1 MQSCGFEP
9 QRLTAPARKPFAK
22 QQVLLAAP
30 HHHYHQHK
38 QRDHTASGN
47 ELLLCVWRK
56 PIPNKTLTSPASTKS
71 KKLTAQKTSSAERRN
86 GAKSSISSSSP
97 QRHRKQSA
105 RAFFGQE
112 QKKPGLA
119 SSIVFMS
126 SPAHV
131 SVNKRTSCRR
141 DACWNNETLSGK
153 KEEYFLENQGA
164 VGSCE
169 IVGDQYFEER
179 CAHRR
184 GQQERSRRKR
194 QNAEKAK
201 SRLMAGRTPSAR
213 RVLGGTDEGSGPVE
227 DNN

>member
-1 MQSCGFEP
+1 LF
-9 QRLTAPARKPFAK
+9 
-22 QQVLLAAP
+22 
-30 HHHYHQHK
+30 
-38 QRDHTASGN
+38 
-47 ELLLCVWRK
+47 CVWRK

-71 KKLTAQKTSSAERRN
+71 KKLTAQKKSSAERRN

-112 QKKPGLA
+112 QKKPGLV

-131 SVNKRTSCRR
+131 SVSKRTSCRR

-169 IVGDQYFEER
+169 IVGDQYFKER

-184 GQQERSRRKR
+184 GQQERSRRMG
-194 QNAEKAK
+194 QNAENAK
-201 SRLMAGRTPSAR
+201 SRLMAGRTR
-213 RVLGGTDEGSGPVE
+213 GGRLVERTKSGPVE
-227 DNN
+227 DDKSRQKELLFAKFLRKKKKRKKGFFFF